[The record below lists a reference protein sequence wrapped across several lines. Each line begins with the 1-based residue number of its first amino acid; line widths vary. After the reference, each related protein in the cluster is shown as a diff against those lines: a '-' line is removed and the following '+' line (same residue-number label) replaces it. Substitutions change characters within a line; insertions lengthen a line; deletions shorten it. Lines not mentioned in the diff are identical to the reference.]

1 MSKYIGNIV
10 LYISLIY
17 FGSIVTVSY
26 QKYKLHTIERDCI
39 SSVHLSRI
47 DYNKYYYFPNGL
59 IERFSFASAY
69 KLIHIANNKEIDV
82 CVEKGLK

>member
-1 MSKYIGNIV
+1 M
-10 LYISLIY
+10 Y
-17 FGSIVTVSY
+17 FGGAIAISY
-26 QKYKLHTIERDCI
+26 QKYKHYIVERDCI